1 MDLGVKCG
9 IVFFMIDLCFDGFL
23 AYRVIKFKPATAI
36 SLLPYLKLIK
46 NLPIHINRWARFT
59 DSSL

>member
-46 NLPIHINRWARFT
+46 NLPIHIN
-59 DSSL
+59 